1 MRTRMDKYYNDE
13 EILQRTSKND
23 SLYDKL
29 YKEKQVLRSNVTVID
44 NINEI
49 DLSKIKSIVN
59 NREDYKKIRNYENAI
74 NNTEFEKKEEI
85 NYDFDEVDNSNYDI
99 NEILKRKRSNK
110 NYENSSKIRKI
121 DEEFCEDTFKNYKN
135 LSDDFLNHEQQLKE
149 LFNTVTQTNA
159 VESTDLFA
167 NLKEN
172 SDEDKSFYTNTS
184 KFEGKDF
191 ENDFKEIEE
200 KKVNVFLIIILIAII
215 ISIGIICYIKFFK

>member
-121 DEEFCEDTFKNYKN
+121 NEEFCEDTFKNYKN

-149 LFNTVTQTNA
+149 LFNTVTQTNV

-200 KKVNVFLIIILIAII
+200 KKVNIFLIIILIAII

>member
-121 DEEFCEDTFKNYKN
+121 NEEFCEDTFKNYKN

-215 ISIGIICYIKFFK
+215 ISIGIICYIKFLK

>member
-121 DEEFCEDTFKNYKN
+121 DEEFCEDAFKNYKN

-200 KKVNVFLIIILIAII
+200 KKVNIFLIIILIAII

>member
-1 MRTRMDKYYNDE
+1 MPDIFEFGIIGMGPAGIGMAMSLCGTSSNIKNTICFERGSYPNEKNCSAF
-13 EILQRTSKND
+13 LQNECC
-23 SLYDKL
+23 Y
-29 YKEKQVLRSNVTVID
+29 SNVCTVISG
-44 NINEI
+44 IGGAST
-49 DLSKIKSIVN
+49 LSSGKISNFPAGSGLV
-59 NREDYKKIRNYENAI
+59 
-74 NNTEFEKKEEI
+74 EF
-85 NYDFDEVDNSNYDI
+85 FDS
-99 NEILKRKRSNK
+99 
-110 NYENSSKIRKI
+110 
-121 DEEFCEDTFKNYKN
+121 
-135 LSDDFLNHEQQLKE
+135 EQQLKE
-149 LFNTVTQTNA
+149 LFNTVTQTNV

>member
-1 MRTRMDKYYNDE
+1 MK
-13 EILQRTSKND
+13 
-23 SLYDKL
+23 SLC
-29 YKEKQVLRSNVTVID
+29 
-44 NINEI
+44 
-49 DLSKIKSIVN
+49 IKTN
-59 NREDYKKIRNYENAI
+59 
-74 NNTEFEKKEEI
+74 
-85 NYDFDEVDNSNYDI
+85 NSNILDYLLNELKFLDI
-99 NEILKRKRSNK
+99 DDVYFSCNQ
-110 NYENSSKIRKI
+110 
-121 DEEFCEDTFKNYKN
+121 FKNYKN

-149 LFNTVTQTNA
+149 LFNTVTQTNV

>member
-121 DEEFCEDTFKNYKN
+121 NEEFCEDTFKNYKN

-191 ENDFKEIEE
+191 ENNIKEIEE

>member
-121 DEEFCEDTFKNYKN
+121 NEEFCEDTFKNYKN

>member
-13 EILQRTSKND
+13 EILQRTYKND

-191 ENDFKEIEE
+191 ENDFKEIEK

>member
-121 DEEFCEDTFKNYKN
+121 NEEFCEDTFKNYKN

-159 VESTDLFA
+159 VESTQLFA

>member
-121 DEEFCEDTFKNYKN
+121 NEEFCEDTFKNYKN

-200 KKVNVFLIIILIAII
+200 KKVNIFLIIILIAII